1 MTTAQKG
8 PSSPS
13 NRNRAAAVELFAAGR
28 FAEREPAGEG
38 FQGEVGRFRRQVG
51 AYQPEIVFV
60 VAVLPAVVLEIVV
73 PDAFDERE
81 LPCVQIEPGELDR
94 RLPLRAAGL
103 GRVVRPADFG
113 DVERLVRA
121 AVVAADQRAELLHP
135 REPRFGRAV
144 ARVVVVGVEA
154 DRVAEIEHAEL
165 QQLFEKGLP
174 GADGT
179 GDEGRFG
186 RDLLQLRIDLSEH
199 FHISGRFAAPE
210 AERAHSAAAVPL
222 IPELEEPHPA
232 ARKADNLPAVAL
244 ISLDRL
250 WCDRIVPLVIEAVA
264 VIQDHQRPDTAPC
277 RLFEIV
283 RKEAGHFQF
292 SLLPLRHR
300 P

>member
-1 MTTAQKG
+1 M
-8 PSSPS
+8 
-13 NRNRAAAVELFAAGR
+13 
-28 FAEREPAGEG
+28 
-38 FQGEVGRFRRQVG
+38 
-51 AYQPEIVFV
+51 
-60 VAVLPAVVLEIVV
+60 
-73 PDAFDERE
+73 
-81 LPCVQIEPGELDR
+81 
-94 RLPLRAAGL
+94 
-103 GRVVRPADFG
+103 
-113 DVERLVRA
+113 
-121 AVVAADQRAELLHP
+121 
-135 REPRFGRAV
+135 
-144 ARVVVVGVEA
+144 EA

-186 RDLLQLRIDLSEH
+186 RDLLQLRIDLFEH
-199 FHISGRFAAPE
+199 FHVSGRFAAPE

-222 IPELEEPHPA
+222 IPELEEPPPA

-244 ISLDRL
+244 ISFDRL

-264 VIQDHQRPDTAPC
+264 VIQDHQRPDIAPC

-292 SLLPLRHR
+292 ALLPFRHR